1 MKPGTDTI
9 SIRETINDGFKIG
22 VKNLIP
28 LILAVILW
36 ILTIWIPYI
45 NVGTTIALFVAIP
58 ALLSK
63 GKMLSPLEIFSSRYR
78 VRMGDYFLV
87 VGFRNAITASALF
100 YLIVPGIV
108 MHITYWFAPILS
120 IEHKLNSIQALD
132 VSKIMTVG
140 RRWAIFFCYFFTELA
155 LVIVFILLA
164 KVAGIILAAIC
175 AIITMPPLFLGIT
188 ASLYRQLIPAEY
200 KDIAIPEQLNEIQA

>member
-9 SIRETINDGFKIG
+9 SIRETIIDGFKIG

-28 LILAVILW
+28 LIVASLLW
-36 ILTIWIPYI
+36 VFTIWIPYI
-45 NVGTTIALFVAIP
+45 NVGTTIALLVAIP
-58 ALLSK
+58 ASLSK

-78 VRMGDYFLV
+78 VRMGDFFLV
-87 VGFRNAITASALF
+87 IGFMNLIILPAYAF
-100 YLIVPGIV
+100 LIVPGIV
-108 MHITYWFAPILS
+108 MQITYWFAPMLS
-120 IEHKLNSIQALD
+120 FEHKLNSIQALD

-140 RRWAIFFCYFFTELA
+140 RRWAIFFCYFFAQLA
-155 LVIVFILLA
+155 SYIIL
-164 KVAGIILAAIC
+164 IILAYIANILAVIW
-175 AIITMPPLFLGIT
+175 AIITMPLFLGIT